1 MSARAHIRVE
11 GMVQGVGYRYY
22 AYRKALELN
31 LNGYVRN
38 VCDGSVES
46 EVEGPKGLIN
56 DYVRALEIGPA
67 FSHVANI
74 DVEWLPFKDKFNNF
88 NITY

>member
-11 GMVQGVGYRYY
+11 GVVQGVGFRYY

-31 LNGYVRN
+31 LCGFVRN
-38 VCDGSVES
+38 ASDGSVES
-46 EVEGPKGLIN
+46 EVEGPRGLITE
-56 DYVRALEIGPA
+56 YLQALKMGPA
-67 FSHVANI
+67 FSHVTNANI
-74 DVEWLPFKDKFNNF
+74 EWLPFENKFDSF

>member
-1 MSARAHIRVE
+1 MSARARIRVE

-22 AYRKALELN
+22 AYRKALELD
-31 LNGYVRN
+31 LNGFVRN
-38 VCDGSVES
+38 ARDGSVES
-46 EVEGPKGLIN
+46 EVEGPRGLIN
-56 DYVRALEIGPA
+56 DYVKALKRGPA

-74 DVEWLPFKDKFNNF
+74 DVEWLTFENQFNSF